1 MSPRGRPK
9 GESLRLQAEG
19 PPVTRPAEL
28 PPVSPG
34 PLEQVLASAVAAG
47 LLPATARPPQQDTR
61 PWPVVL
67 LTALGAWLAAVPLL
81 GAVGLILGE
90 WMRQGAAA
98 YLVAAAVLALA
109 VWGLRR
115 RGLPLFLEQLAVPA
129 LLVGGGLLAYAL
141 TRDLPQREGLA
152 LLALVAAGLGAGIP
166 RPWIRV
172 LLGAGAA
179 VLTALACVPVQW
191 LPGHPLPFWWA
202 WHLCLACWLAALGW
216 QHRLLAKQ
224 APPVG
229 WAAALEPFAAGW
241 GLATLAG
248 LAWWSGMTF
257 LVGASLGG
265 GWFGV
270 VAQELARPGDTAAH
284 LAPPLLSVALMAA
297 AALWWARCWPGLRR
311 PWIAGL
317 AGVGLVLAWF
327 LPALGGAALILAC
340 GASRAQ
346 WRLAGAAA
354 VAAAWILGS
363 FYYALQWPLAT
374 KAGVLVLA
382 GLVLGALAWAAQR
395 GAVRPAPAQPGP
407 QAAGGM
413 RPAPWAAG
421 GVRAGIAV
429 SAVAVLA
436 VANLGIWQKED
447 LIAHGQPVYVAL
459 APVDPRSLM
468 QGDYMQL
475 SFRLPDDVQVGP
487 EGMLAARRPCVVAR
501 RDARGVATL
510 LRLDTGAALAADE
523 LRFELTPKNGRWVL
537 VTDAWFFKEGEA
549 ERWARARFG
558 EFRVDAAGRA
568 LLVGLRGADL
578 QPL

>member
-1 MSPRGRPK
+1 MS
-9 GESLRLQAEG
+9 
-19 PPVTRPAEL
+19 RPAEL
-28 PPVSPG
+28 PPVNPG
-34 PLEQVLASAVAAG
+34 HLDQVLASAVAAG
-47 LLPATARPPQQDTR
+47 LLPATAQPPQQDTR

-98 YLVAAAVLALA
+98 YLVAAAVLGLA
-109 VWGLRR
+109 VAGLRH
-115 RGLPLFLEQLAVPA
+115 RGLPLFLEQLAVPT
-129 LLVGGGLLAYAL
+129 LLVGGGLLAYGL
-141 TRDLPQREGLA
+141 TRDLPQREALA

-179 VLTALACVPVQW
+179 VLTVLACVPMQG

-202 WHLCLACWLAALGW
+202 WHLCLACWLAARGW
-216 QHRLLAKQ
+216 QHRLLAVSV
-224 APPVG
+224 PPVH
-229 WAAALEPFAAGW
+229 WAAMLEPFAAGW

-257 LVGASLGG
+257 LAGASLGG

-270 VAQELARPGDTAAH
+270 VAQDLARPGGTGAD
-284 LAPPLLSVALMAA
+284 LVLSLLSVALTVA
-297 AALWWARCWPGLRR
+297 AALWWVRCWPGLRR

-317 AGVGLVLAWF
+317 ALVGLVLAWF
-327 LPALGGAALILAC
+327 LPALGGVALILAC
-340 GASRAQ
+340 GATRAQ

-382 GLVLGALAWAAQR
+382 GLVLGVLAGAAQR
-395 GAVRPAPAQPGP
+395 GAVRTAPAQPAP
-407 QAAGGM
+407 RAAGRM
-413 RPAPWAAG
+413 
-421 GVRAGIAV
+421 RAGIAL
-429 SAVAVLA
+429 SAAAVLA

-475 SFRLPDDVQVGP
+475 SFSLPDDVEVGP

-523 LRFELTPKNGRWVL
+523 LRIELTPKNGRWVL

-549 ERWARARFG
+549 ERWTRARFG
-558 EFRVDAAGRA
+558 EFRVDAAGHA

-578 QPL
+578 QAL

>member
-1 MSPRGRPK
+1 MSPHDRPK
-9 GESLRLQAEG
+9 DDSLRPQAEG
-19 PPVTRPAEL
+19 APVSRPAQR
-28 PPVSPG
+28 PPAEPG
-34 PLEQVLASAVAAG
+34 HLDQVLARAVAEG
-47 LLPATARPPQQDTR
+47 LLPTTARPPQQDTR

-67 LTALGAWLAAVPLL
+67 LTGLGAWLAAVPLL
-81 GAVGLILGE
+81 GAVGLFLGE

-98 YLVAAAVLALA
+98 YLVAAAVLGLA
-109 VWGLRR
+109 VAGLRR
-115 RGLPLFLEQLAVPA
+115 RDLPLFMEQLAVPA

-141 TRDLPQREGLA
+141 TRDLPQREALA
-152 LLALVAAGLGAGIP
+152 LLALVAMGLGAAIP

-179 VLTALACVPVQW
+179 VLAALACVPVQW
-191 LPGHPLPFWWA
+191 LPGQPLPFWWA
-202 WHLCLACWLAALGW
+202 WHLCLACWLVALGG
-216 QHRLLAKQ
+216 QHRLLAGS
-224 APPVG
+224 APRVH
-229 WAAALEPFAAGW
+229 WASALEPFAAGW

-270 VAQELARPGDTAAH
+270 VAQDLARPGATAAH
-284 LAPPLLSVALMAA
+284 LAPPVLSVALMAA
-297 AALWWARCWPGLRR
+297 AALAWARCWPGLRR

-327 LPALGGAALILAC
+327 LPALGGAAVIGAC
-340 GASRAQ
+340 CASRAQ
-346 WRLAGAAA
+346 WRLASAAA

-382 GLVLGALAWAAQR
+382 GLVLGAMAWAAQR
-395 GAVRPAPAQPGP
+395 GTVRPA
-407 QAAGGM
+407 AA
-413 RPAPWAAG
+413 RPAPPDARRM
-421 GVRAGIAV
+421 RAGIAL

-436 VANLGIWQKED
+436 VANVGIWQKEA

-475 SFRLPDDVQVGP
+475 GFRLPDDVEVGP
-487 EGMLAARRPCVVAR
+487 EGMLAAQRPRVVAR

-578 QPL
+578 QAL

>member
-1 MSPRGRPK
+1 MNR
-9 GESLRLQAEG
+9 QAER
-19 PPVTRPAEL
+19 PPAG
-28 PPVSPG
+28 PG
-34 PLEQVLASAVAAG
+34 PLDQVLVDAVAAG
-47 LLPATARPPQQDTR
+47 LLPATARPPQQDAR

-81 GAVGLILGE
+81 GAVGLLLGE

-98 YLVAAAVLALA
+98 YLVAAIVLGLA
-109 VWGLRR
+109 VAALRR
-115 RGLPLFLEQLAVPA
+115 RDLPLFLEQLAVPA

-141 TRDLPQREGLA
+141 TRDLPQREALA
-152 LLALVAAGLGAGIP
+152 LMALAAAGLGAGIP

-191 LPGHPLPFWWA
+191 LPGQPLPFWWA

-216 QHRLLAKQ
+216 QHRLVAGHKP
-224 APPVG
+224 AVR
-229 WAAALEPFAAGW
+229 WAAALEPFAVGW

-248 LAWWSGMTF
+248 LGWWSGMTF

-265 GWFGV
+265 GWLGV
-270 VAQELARPGDTAAH
+270 VAQELARPGGAAAA
-284 LAPPLLSVALMAA
+284 LAPPVWSVVLMGL

-327 LPALGGAALILAC
+327 LPALGGVALILAC

-346 WRLAGAAA
+346 WRLASAAA

-382 GLVLGALAWAAQR
+382 GLVLGALAATAQR
-395 GAVRPAPAQPGP
+395 GRARPVQPDPPAMP
-407 QAAGGM
+407 
-413 RPAPWAAG
+413 RR
-421 GVRAGIAV
+421 RAGIAL
-429 SAVAVLA
+429 SGVAVLA
-436 VANLGIWQKED
+436 VANIGIWQKED

-459 APVDPRSLM
+459 APVDPRALM

-475 SFRLPDDVQVGP
+475 SFRLPDDVQLGP
-487 EGMLAARRPCVVAR
+487 EGMPAARRPCVVAR

-523 LRFELTPKNGRWVL
+523 LRIELTPKNGRWVL

-549 ERWARARFG
+549 ERWAGARFG

-578 QPL
+578 QAL

>member
-1 MSPRGRPK
+1 MSH
-9 GESLRLQAEG
+9 EHLDH
-19 PPVTRPAEL
+19 
-28 PPVSPG
+28 
-34 PLEQVLASAVAAG
+34 VLASGKATG
-47 LLPATARPPQQDTR
+47 LLPATAQPPHQDPR

-67 LTALGAWLAAVPLL
+67 LTALGAWLAALPLL
-81 GAVGLILGE
+81 GAVGLFLGE

-98 YLVAAAVLALA
+98 YLVAAGGLGLA
-109 VWGLRR
+109 VAGLRR

-141 TRDLPQREGLA
+141 TRDLAQREALA

-179 VLTALACVPVQW
+179 LLTALACVLERW
-191 LPGHPLPFWWA
+191 GPGQHLPFWWA
-202 WHLCLACWLAALGW
+202 WHACLACWLFALGW
-216 QHRLLAKQ
+216 QHRMLAAA
-224 APPVG
+224 APPVQ
-229 WAAALEPFAAGW
+229 WATALEPFAAGW

-265 GWFGV
+265 GWVGA
-270 VAQELARPGDTAAH
+270 VAHEVSRPGGTGADWV
-284 LAPPLLSVALMAA
+284 PPLLSVALMLA
-297 AALWWARCWPGLRR
+297 AALWWAHRWPALRR

-317 AGVGLVLAWF
+317 ALVGLGLAWF

-340 GASRAQ
+340 GTTRAQ

-354 VAAAWILGS
+354 VALAWILGS

-374 KAGVLVLA
+374 KAGVLVLGGA
-382 GLVLGALAWAAQR
+382 VLGALAGFGLR
-395 GAVRPAPAQPGP
+395 GAARPVLAEATPPDA
-407 QAAGGM
+407 
-413 RPAPWAAG
+413 RRLW
-421 GVRAGIAV
+421 AGIAL

-436 VANLGIWQKED
+436 VANIGIWQKEV

-468 QGDYMQL
+468 QGDYMQF

-549 ERWARARFG
+549 DRWARARFG
-558 EFRVDAAGRA
+558 EFRVDASGRA

-578 QPL
+578 QAL

>member
-1 MSPRGRPK
+1 MS
-9 GESLRLQAEG
+9 L
-19 PPVTRPAEL
+19 PADDA
-28 PPVSPG
+28 PVSPER
-34 PLEQVLASAVAAG
+34 LDQVLAAAVAAG
-47 LLPATARPPQQDTR
+47 LLPATAQPPPQDTR

-81 GAVGLILGE
+81 GAVGLFLGE
-90 WMRQGAAA
+90 WMFQGAAV
-98 YLVAAAVLALA
+98 YLVAAGVLGLA
-109 VWGLRR
+109 VAGLRR

-129 LLVGGGLLAYAL
+129 LLVGGSLLAYAL
-141 TRDLPQREGLA
+141 RRDLPQREAPA
-152 LLALVAAGLGAGIP
+152 LLALVAAGLAAGIP

-179 VLTALACVPVQW
+179 VLTALVCVPVW
-191 LPGHPLPFWWA
+191 WMPGNPLPFWWA
-202 WHLCLACWLAALGW
+202 WHLCVACWLAALGW
-216 QHRLLAKQ
+216 QHRMLAVPS
-224 APPVG
+224 PPVH

-241 GLATLAG
+241 GLATLVG
-248 LAWWSGMTF
+248 LAWWSGMAF

-270 VAQELARPGDTAAH
+270 VAHELGRPGSAGAY
-284 LAPPLLSVALMAA
+284 LVPPLLSVALMLAA
-297 AALWWARCWPGLRR
+297 TLWWARCWPGLRR

-317 AGVGLVLAWF
+317 ALGGLLLAWF

-340 GASRAQ
+340 GATRAQ

-354 VAAAWILGS
+354 VAVAWILGS
-363 FYYALQWPLAT
+363 FYYTLQWPLAA

-382 GLVLGALAWAAQR
+382 GAVLAVLAGVVQRQAA
-395 GAVRPAPAQPGP
+395 RPAPAGP
-407 QAAGGM
+407 ALPAARRM
-413 RPAPWAAG
+413 
-421 GVRAGIAV
+421 RAGIAL

-487 EGMLAARRPCVVAR
+487 EGMLSANRPRVVAR

-523 LRFELTPKNGRWVL
+523 LRFELTPKNGHWAL

-558 EFRVDAAGRA
+558 EFRVDAEGRA
-568 LLVGLRGADL
+568 LLVGLRGANL
-578 QPL
+578 QAL

>member
-1 MSPRGRPK
+1 MSPP
-9 GESLRLQAEG
+9 AA
-19 PPVTRPAEL
+19 PPS
-28 PPVSPG
+28 VSPAR
-34 PLEQVLASAVAAG
+34 LDQVLASAAAAG

-81 GAVGLILGE
+81 GAVGLFLGE

-98 YLVAAAVLALA
+98 YLVAATVLGLA
-109 VWGLRR
+109 VTGLRR
-115 RGLPLFLEQLAVPA
+115 RDLPLFLEQLAVPA

-141 TRDLPQREGLA
+141 TRDLPQREALVLMA
-152 LLALVAAGLGAGIP
+152 LLAAGLGASIP

-172 LLGAGAA
+172 LLGAVAA
-179 VLTALACVPVQW
+179 VLTALACVPMQW
-191 LPGHPLPFWWA
+191 LPGQPLPFWWA
-202 WHLCLACWLAALGW
+202 WHLCLACWLAALAW
-216 QHRLLAKQ
+216 QHRLLAVQ
-224 APPVG
+224 TPLVR
-229 WAAALEPFAAGW
+229 WAAVLEPFAAGW

-265 GWFGV
+265 GWFGA
-270 VAQELARPGDTAAH
+270 VAQELARPGGAGAA
-284 LAPPLLSVALMAA
+284 LAPPMLSAVLMGA

-317 AGVGLVLAWF
+317 AAVGLALAWF
-327 LPALGGAALILAC
+327 LPALGGVALILAC

-382 GLVLGALAWAAQR
+382 GLVLGAAAAAARR
-395 GAVRPAPAQPGP
+395 GMSRPAQPAPA
-407 QAAGGM
+407 AAP
-413 RPAPWAAG
+413 RR
-421 GVRAGIAV
+421 RAGIAL

-436 VANLGIWQKED
+436 VANIGIWQKED

-487 EGMLAARRPCVVAR
+487 EGMLAAQRPCVVAR

-523 LRFELTPKNGRWVL
+523 LRVELTPKNGRWVL
-537 VTDAWFFKEGEA
+537 VTDAWFFKEGDA
-549 ERWARARFG
+549 ERWTRARFG

-578 QPL
+578 QAL